1 MSIAHT
7 LSRLGPVEPR
17 TDPPPFAWRGVLAV
31 AAGFAVLLGVAAA
44 KYEFFGDELYFLA
57 AGRRPALAYP
67 DQGPLAPLIAHLCDV
82 LDPGSPLAIRI
93 PSLLMMAAAAVLAAA
108 TAREFG
114 VRPWGQI
121 LAAAAYST
129 SPLAFNHGQLATL
142 TFDIP
147 LQAAI
152 VWLLIRWVRTRQ
164 DPLLLCAGVA
174 AALDFQVK
182 WMIPAVWAFL
192 GIGVLALGPRA
203 MLRRPALW
211 VASLILPAAMAPGL
225 LWQSRHG
232 WVESRM
238 TAVIAAEQY
247 AAHTGPAQ
255 CALEIALQGGL
266 LGGVLSL
273 LGLWGLVRSE
283 ALRPYRFALVAG
295 LLLLVT
301 VLVENGRS
309 YYIAGFVPA
318 LLGAG
323 AYVLGRID
331 ARRWVRGLF
340 AGFAVVSAAAPAVAV
355 IVLPLPQSRIAT
367 PVTNQWEYGQR
378 VSLYGQGAGFERSTV
393 AVRDA
398 LAALS
403 PAERRDAVV
412 AAGSY
417 VEASALEEYG
427 RAYGLPAVYSPDR
440 GYGYFGPPP
449 DSARTIVYVAVDGV
463 GDRAFLDRFA
473 TSTPVARLDAPL
485 GLPGLERL
493 VTVWVC
499 RNPLQPWDRT
509 WPDLMTLTFPTG
521 I

>member
-1 MSIAHT
+1 MSAET
-7 LSRLGPVEPR
+7 LSRL
-17 TDPPPFAWRGVLAV
+17 DPSADRPPFAWWGVLAV
-31 AAGFAVLLGVAAA
+31 AGGFAVLLGVAAA

-57 AGRRPALAYP
+57 AGRRLALAYP
-67 DQGPLAPLIAHLCDV
+67 DQGPLAPAIAHLCDL

-93 PSLLMMAAAAVLAAA
+93 PSLLMMAAASILAAA
-108 TAREFG
+108 SAREFG
-114 VRPWGQI
+114 AGPRVQI
-121 LAAAAYST
+121 LAAAAYSS

-164 DPLLLCAGVA
+164 DRLLLAAGVA
-174 AALDFQVK
+174 AALAFQAK
-182 WMIPAVWAFL
+182 WMVPAVWAFL
-192 GIGVLALGPRA
+192 GIGVLLLGPRA
-203 MLRRPALW
+203 MLHRPALW
-211 VASLILPAAMAPGL
+211 LASLILLVAMIPGV

-247 AAHTGPAQ
+247 AAHTGPAT
-255 CALEIALQGGL
+255 CALQIALQCGV

-273 LGLWGLVRSE
+273 AGLWGLVRSE

-295 LLLLVT
+295 LLLLAT
-301 VLVENGRS
+301 VLIENGRS

-323 AYVLGRID
+323 AFVLGRVD
-331 ARRWVRGLF
+331 ARRWVRALF
-340 AGFAVVSAAAPAVAV
+340 AGLAVVSAAALTVAV
-355 IVLPLPQSRIAT
+355 MVLPLPQHRIAQ
-367 PVTNQWEYGQR
+367 PVTSQWEYGQR
-378 VSLYGQGAGFERSTV
+378 VSLYGQGAGFTRSTA
-393 AVRDA
+393 AVHDA
-398 LAALS
+398 LAAL
-403 PAERRDAVV
+403 PEAERRDAVV

-427 RAYGLPAVYSPDR
+427 RSYGLPAVYSPNR

-473 TSTPVARLDAPL
+473 SSTPVARLDEPL

-493 VTVWVC
+493 VTVYVC
-499 RNPLQPWDRT
+499 RDPLRPWAEV
-509 WPDLMTLTFPTG
+509 WPSLMTLTFPTG
-521 I
+521 L